1 MSRVEDFLVVCEECG
16 LAHRWRP
23 LGAGAIAR
31 CTRCDAVLGRGH
43 RLTIGNIL
51 ALTVAAGVAWL
62 VAINASL
69 LSLSLR
75 GGAETAT
82 LPEAIGMAWQGGQ
95 EIVAVVAA
103 LTALVAPAAFIFF
116 RLYVLIPLAAGKKAP
131 GFATCVRVLHQAGR
145 WNMTEVFTVGVL
157 LALVRLSGLADAA
170 PGPGLFALGA
180 MTILFAAI
188 ESAGLKHLWWHV
200 E

>member
-1 MSRVEDFLVVCEECG
+1 M
-16 LAHRWRP
+16 
-23 LGAGAIAR
+23 
-31 CTRCDAVLGRGH
+31 
-43 RLTIGNIL
+43 
-51 ALTVAAGVAWL
+51 
-62 VAINASL
+62 
-69 LSLSLR
+69 
-75 GGAETAT
+75 
-82 LPEAIGMAWQGGQ
+82 
-95 EIVAVVAA
+95 VAA

-116 RLYVLIPLAAGKKAP
+116 RLYVLIPLAAGKKPP

>member
-1 MSRVEDFLVVCEECG
+1 MSGVEDYVVVCEECG
-16 LAHRWRP
+16 LAHHWRP
-23 LGAGAIAR
+23 IGARALAR
-31 CTRCDAVLGRGH
+31 CTRCDAVLGRSH
-43 RLTIGNIL
+43 RLTIPSII
-51 ALTVAAGVAWL
+51 ALTVAAGAAWL

-69 LSLSLR
+69 LSVSLR

-82 LPEAIGMAWQGGQ
+82 LLQAIGFAWDGGQ
-95 EIVAVVAA
+95 EVVAVVAA

-116 RLYVLIPLAAGKKAP
+116 RLYVLVPLAMGKKAP
-131 GFATCVRVLHQAGR
+131 GFAPCVRVLHQAGR
-145 WNMTEVFTVGVL
+145 WNMIEVFTVGVL

-180 MTILFAAI
+180 MTLLFAAI
-188 ESAGLKHLWWHV
+188 EAAGLKHLWWHV